1 MDFSIIL
8 LSNGIHK
15 KTLHTSKKRKTA
27 FINFNR
33 LVENNKVLFPKR
45 YLNSVVIKKVKY
57 EICLTKKTEPDDVN
71 RLLRDD
77 YGKLYVEKNIGDLT
91 VITSS
96 KYEVEET
103 FYIYGFVGDSRP
115 TITEVIKRLM
125 VNVYAKN
132 SVKQI
137 IVVNNKLIIY
147 TESQFDMVICKNK
160 NEAQRLHHTLAKI
173 ANKQKIKNLLFMG
186 TAGPA
191 TTTLLYNM
199 IADKTGWGNLKIR
212 RTSTRP

>member
-1 MDFSIIL
+1 
-8 LSNGIHK
+8 
-15 KTLHTSKKRKTA
+15 
-27 FINFNR
+27 
-33 LVENNKVLFPKR
+33 LFPKR

-77 YGKLYVEKNIGDLT
+77 YGKLYLEKNIGDLT

-103 FYIYGFVGDSRP
+103 FYIYGFVGKSRP
-115 TITEVIKRLM
+115 TITEIIKRLM
-125 VNVYAKN
+125 INVYAKN

-147 TESQFDMVICKNK
+147 TENQFDMVICKNK
-160 NEAQRLHHTLAKI
+160 NEAQRLHHTLARI

-191 TTTLLYNM
+191 TTTLLYKM
-199 IADKTGWGNLKIR
+199 IADKTGWNNLKIK

>member
-1 MDFSIIL
+1 MDFNIIL
-8 LSNGIHK
+8 VSNGVHK

-77 YGKLYVEKNIGDLT
+77 YGKLYLEKNIGDLT

-103 FYIYGFVGDSRP
+103 FYIYGFVGKSRP
-115 TITEVIKRLM
+115 TITEIIKRLM
-125 VNVYAKN
+125 INVYAKN

-147 TESQFDMVICKNK
+147 TENQFDMVICKNK
-160 NEAQRLHHTLAKI
+160 NEAQRLHHTLARI

-191 TTTLLYNM
+191 TTTLLYKM
-199 IADKTGWGNLKIR
+199 IADKTGWNNLKIK